1 MLNQVVD
8 CPQLAAAVAQD
19 NQGQIPGLEAIVLA
33 ACSTAKQTFV
43 TKLMQELDD
52 LALKM
57 TYMSL
62 AAKADIANSAQ
73 LVNGKWYGVLG
84 NALSKGNFEG
94 TFTGQ
99 KQPTP

>member
-1 MLNQVVD
+1 MFNNVVD

-33 ACSTAKQTFV
+33 ACTTAKQTFV

-62 AAKADIANSAQ
+62 AAKADIASAAQ

-84 NALSKGNFEG
+84 DALSKGNFEG